1 MKREFIPISFHFTQ
15 PPLNTVAYLLN
26 LHDLMT
32 RANSDRLLIERGG
45 EHFIVKWIV

>member
-1 MKREFIPISFHFTQ
+1 
-15 PPLNTVAYLLN
+15 
-26 LHDLMT
+26 MT